1 MATFPETAL
10 PNLSLCAVSSQLKVV
25 ELSWKR
31 RDSNMISPT
40 ERKKSSFA
48 KALLPSFGAEMKK
61 YEEIYQ
67 VFAEE
72 GYTKNLCE
80 QYADAFV
87 DNAKKPAVEDILQ
100 LVELYDR
107 IHDLKNAQFY
117 LEMLAEKK
125 LSGDDKFAY
134 CVASLKVLSKLG
146 QWRDAEDF
154 RTDNINFLQNFAQ
167 KKPQKQQADMY
178 LALALTDCAAKHY
191 TQAFRLMKFGYKPHG
206 RNDTT
211 LLEIFIT
218 VVYIFACSGDSEG
231 LEDAL
236 GNARSCLKLFSGF
249 EFPWMQQYY
258 EQRIDDASNKII

>member
-1 MATFPETAL
+1 
-10 PNLSLCAVSSQLKVV
+10 
-25 ELSWKR
+25 
-31 RDSNMISPT
+31 MISPT

-48 KALLPSFGAEMKK
+48 KALLPSFAAEMKK

-80 QYADAFV
+80 
-87 DNAKKPAVEDILQ
+87 
-100 LVELYDR
+100 
-107 IHDLKNAQFY
+107 QFY

-258 EQRIDDASNKII
+258 EQRIEDASNKII

>member
-1 MATFPETAL
+1 
-10 PNLSLCAVSSQLKVV
+10 
-25 ELSWKR
+25 
-31 RDSNMISPT
+31 MISPT

-154 RTDNINFLQNFAQ
+154 RTAGGYVPCARAHGLRRKALHAGF
-167 KKPQKQQADMY
+167 QAY
-178 LALALTDCAAKHY
+178 EVRI
-191 TQAFRLMKFGYKPHG
+191 QATRQERH
-206 RNDTT
+206 NS
-211 LLEIFIT
+211 
-218 VVYIFACSGDSEG
+218 A
-231 LEDAL
+231 
-236 GNARSCLKLFSGF
+236 
-249 EFPWMQQYY
+249 
-258 EQRIDDASNKII
+258 

>member
-10 PNLSLCAVSSQLKVV
+10 PNLSLCAVSSQLTVV

-87 DNAKKPAVEDILQ
+87 DNAKKPAVI
-100 LVELYDR
+100 
-107 IHDLKNAQFY
+107 FSS
-117 LEMLAEKK
+117 
-125 LSGDDKFAY
+125 LSN
-134 CVASLKVLSKLG
+134 C
-146 QWRDAEDF
+146 
-154 RTDNINFLQNFAQ
+154 T
-167 KKPQKQQADMY
+167 
-178 LALALTDCAAKHY
+178 T
-191 TQAFRLMKFGYKPHG
+191 AF
-206 RNDTT
+206 TT
-211 LLEIFIT
+211 
-218 VVYIFACSGDSEG
+218 
-231 LEDAL
+231 
-236 GNARSCLKLFSGF
+236 
-249 EFPWMQQYY
+249 
-258 EQRIDDASNKII
+258 

>member
-1 MATFPETAL
+1 
-10 PNLSLCAVSSQLKVV
+10 
-25 ELSWKR
+25 
-31 RDSNMISPT
+31 MISPT

-107 IHDLKNAQFY
+107 IHDFKNAQFY

-178 LALALTDCAAKHY
+178 LALALTDCSAKHY

-258 EQRIDDASNKII
+258 EQRIEDASNKII